1 MWFISIQGTS
11 VMSKFIFSTPF
22 SGEIAYHPIILP
34 TSSKGSPQLDRD
46 LLSPK
51 SLSGESCSTKSNSS
65 SNWSPSGRRMSHE
78 TLSSSGGDSGF
89 FNVPTPPGTF
99 LISSVKAVNC
109 LCNSPEFFFCKAP
122 TTLDHIF
129 VKPILFFMLPFS
141 CLSRY
146 WVGRRMKEKT
156 NAYSEAKF
164 FRTSIFF
171 WQICL

>member
-1 MWFISIQGTS
+1 
-11 VMSKFIFSTPF
+11 MSKFFFSTPF

-99 LISSVKAVNC
+99 LISFAKSVNC
-109 LCNSPEFFFCKAP
+109 LCNSPEFFFLQSSNYTRPYFCKANF
-122 TTLDHIF
+122 IF
-129 VKPILFFMLPFS
+129 HAPVFLPEQV
-141 CLSRY
+141 LSRQEGERKNKCLLRSQIFPNKY
-146 WVGRRMKEKT
+146 FFDKFAFSTLWV
-156 NAYSEAKF
+156 
-164 FRTSIFF
+164 
-171 WQICL
+171 

>member
-1 MWFISIQGTS
+1 MSII
-11 VMSKFIFSTPF
+11 FFSTSF

-34 TSSKGSPQLDRD
+34 TSSKGSPQLDQD

-99 LISSVKAVNC
+99 LISSASKGCKLFVPFSGVFFLQSSSYSRPYFRKA
-109 LCNSPEFFFCKAP
+109 
-122 TTLDHIF
+122 
-129 VKPILFFMLPFS
+129 LFFMLPFS
-141 CLSRY
+141 CLS
-146 WVGRRMKEKT
+146 
-156 NAYSEAKF
+156 SD
-164 FRTSIFF
+164 
-171 WQICL
+171 

>member
-1 MWFISIQGTS
+1 MADMENFYDNLININLYQYPIPFSAELEGTYLDQYLGNSDFAKVLCLISFI
-11 VMSKFIFSTPF
+11 STPF

-99 LISSVKAVNC
+99 LVSSAKAVNR
-109 LCNSPEFFFCKAP
+109 LCSSP
-122 TTLDHIF
+122 
-129 VKPILFFMLPFS
+129 
-141 CLSRY
+141 
-146 WVGRRMKEKT
+146 
-156 NAYSEAKF
+156 
-164 FRTSIFF
+164 IFF
-171 WQICL
+171 SLK